1 MGRMF
6 VRTFATVAV
15 LAVSVVTASAETLAD
30 TLADAY
36 RNSALLEQNRALL
49 RAADE
54 DVAQSVAALRPV
66 INFVAQSGW
75 AKTRQGEGLSS
86 SVELS
91 AQITLYDFG
100 RNRLAVDSAREQ
112 VLATRQALIGL
123 EQQVLLNAVQAY
135 ANVVSASEFVRL
147 REANTRLIT
156 QELRAANDRFEVG
169 EVTRTDVSIAE
180 ARLAGARANLA
191 VAQGDYQIAVE
202 QFRAAVGRDPGTLGN
217 PGRAPAT
224 PRSAEEAKSVAVRT
238 HPTIRQAQHQV
249 TAAELDAERAQ
260 RATRGTIAGSANI
273 GLDDGGRDSASVG
286 LRFSQPVYQG
296 GALSSVYRKALAGRD
311 ARRAALLDANRGV
324 EREVGAAW
332 SQLAVAQASLRA
344 SEEQIRAATVAFEG
358 VQEEARLG
366 ARTTL
371 DVLNAEQ
378 ELLDARTARVNAAAQ
393 QLVAVYSLL
402 ASMGLLTVEHL
413 GLGVPVYDP
422 SAYYD
427 AVKNAPALS
436 VQGERLDRVLRS
448 IGQP

>member
-1 MGRMF
+1 MRRFTLGALAAAALSLSAIA
-6 VRTFATVAV
+6 AT
-15 LAVSVVTASAETLAD
+15 AETLAD

-36 RNSALLEQNRALL
+36 RNSALLDQNRALL

-75 AKTRQGEGLSS
+75 ARTAQGEGLSS

-91 AQITLYDFG
+91 AQITIYDFG
-100 RNRLAVDSAREQ
+100 RNQLAVDAAREQ

-123 EQQVLLNAVQAY
+123 EQRVLLNAVQAY
-135 ANVVSASEFVRL
+135 TNVVSASEFVRL
-147 REANTRLIT
+147 REANVRLIT

-191 VAQGDYQIAVE
+191 VAQGDFQISVE
-202 QFRAAVGRDPGTLGN
+202 QFRAAVGRGPGTLGN

-224 PRSAEEAKSVAVRT
+224 PRSVDEAKSVAVRT
-238 HPTIRQAQHQV
+238 HPAIRQAQHEV
-249 TAAELDAERAQ
+249 TVAELNAQRAQ
-260 RATRGTIAGSANI
+260 RATRGTVSGSASF
-273 GLDDGGRDSASVG
+273 GLDDDGDDSASVG
-286 LRFSQPVYQG
+286 LRFSQPIYQG
-296 GALSSVYRKALAGRD
+296 GALSSVYRQSLAARD
-311 ARRAALLDANRGV
+311 ARRAGLLEANIGV
-324 EREVGAAW
+324 ERDVGAAW

-402 ASMGLLTVEHL
+402 SSMGLLTVEHL

-427 AVKNAPALS
+427 AVKNAPARSL
-436 VQGERLDRVLRS
+436 QGERLDRVLRS
-448 IGQP
+448 IGAP